1 MINTIKESMST
12 GLVGMSGALGI
23 EAVKFLNVSEV
34 MQLIGQSVIG
44 TLTIIYLVYRIR
56 NERRKK

>member
-12 GLVGMSGALGI
+12 VLVGMSGALGI

-34 MQLIGQSVIG
+34 MQLVGQSVIG
-44 TLTIIYLVYRIR
+44 ALTIIYLVYRIR

>member
-12 GLVGMSGALGI
+12 VLVGMSGALGI
-23 EAVKFLNVSEV
+23 EAVNFLNISEA
-34 MQLIGQSVIG
+34 MQLIGQTIIG